1 MNRYGISYTYYL
13 AGGIN
18 IVKKLIYIFPI
29 LLLIAFTVF
38 SFALFLVSRILKAL
52 AIIFVARLDIFLPLL
67 FGTMF
72 SARATVDVILAN
84 FLAFESIASMS
95 DLFAIALITS
105 AAFSIIIFSVSNKK
119 RITKIEFEE
128 ENELEL
134 QPNYSCA
141 I

>member
-1 MNRYGISYTYYL
+1 M
-13 AGGIN
+13 
-18 IVKKLIYIFPI
+18 KKLIYIFPI